1 MSSCQRQHV
10 LAACGIENSWAALV
24 PIVPFALKPRFAGI
38 CRDRPQILDYVKLK
52 VEVAELEKKLED
64 QSRRNEIAEMDL
76 QRTKKMFQQL
86 NTLPLPLASSAGH
99 ADLHSL

>member
-1 MSSCQRQHV
+1 MGG
-10 LAACGIENSWAALV
+10 LASYGSLHPFALV
-24 PIVPFALKPRFAGI
+24 PRSAGI